1 MSTPSVSV
9 SIPTYNRPVFVEQAI
24 RSCLA
29 QTYQDF
35 EIVVSDNSTNNE
47 TESLVQRIGSSKIRY
62 FRNPGNL
69 GSFQNLTLAVERTQG
84 RYVKLLMDDD
94 LMKPRSLERSV
105 AIMES
110 HPRVGVVMSPLDIV
124 DETGHA
130 VTPRFYLIKKMRL
143 LYAYRQAD
151 ACIPGRVILRDFLT
165 RIYPCC
171 VPSGLLYRRE
181 CFDQLGLFDPSADF
195 ACDVELCMIFAT
207 HYDFY
212 FIAEP
217 LNSWRFNTQ
226 SDTVQIHKRGLK
238 NSVFYSLAQRY
249 LANTDVLSLF
259 PEHKHKRLIRQS
271 YYFASKRCILSV
283 IAGLRS
289 RDWHLIRETLRTVQQ
304 SDHYLTNKL
313 KLPFGLLRECF
324 QAALS
329 WLP

>member
-1 MSTPSVSV
+1 
-9 SIPTYNRPVFVEQAI
+9 
-24 RSCLA
+24 
-29 QTYQDF
+29 
-35 EIVVSDNSTNNE
+35 
-47 TESLVQRIGSSKIRY
+47 
-62 FRNPGNL
+62 
-69 GSFQNLTLAVERTQG
+69 
-84 RYVKLLMDDD
+84 
-94 LMKPRSLERSV
+94 
-105 AIMES
+105 
-110 HPRVGVVMSPLDIV
+110 
-124 DETGHA
+124 
-130 VTPRFYLIKKMRL
+130 MR
-143 LYAYRQAD
+143 
-151 ACIPGRVILRDFLT
+151 
-165 RIYPCC
+165 
-171 VPSGLLYRRE
+171 
-181 CFDQLGLFDPSADF
+181 
-195 ACDVELCMIFAT
+195 FAT